1 MTANVF
7 KAPICTYCQ
16 PSLPPCLQCFHCFI
30 LLVTV
35 FHCLSPLF
43 TNSHNFSLFFNICT
57 GFHIFPQFFTI
68 LQVCNYV
75 TMHTSREPVSLVC
88 KIFLS
93 HFLNK
98 ENQENRLYIR
108 ETWLWGATSNIN
120 IYWSFENCNYW
131 KLTALHQ
138 GFSKYL
144 SAQDTHVTPTLTKY
158 NITLARLG
166 KLLSLKPRSTIK
178 I

>member
-1 MTANVF
+1 MTTNVF

-16 PSLPPCLQCFHCFI
+16 PSLLPCLQCFHCFI
-30 LLVTV
+30 LFFSTV
-35 FHCLSPLF
+35 FHYSSSTQP
-43 TNSHNFSLFFNICT
+43 
-57 GFHIFPQFFTI
+57 
-68 LQVCNYV
+68 CNYV
-75 TMHTSREPVSLVC
+75 TMHTSREPVSLVF
-88 KIFLS
+88 KIFLDTFS
-93 HFLNK
+93 QQQK
-98 ENQENRLYIR
+98 NQEIRLYIR

-144 SAQDTHVTPTLTKY
+144 SAQDTHVTPTVTKC
-158 NITLARLG
+158 NITLARLR